1 MATLLH
7 LDSSLWPE
15 SASAS
20 RSVTAAF
27 RKAWEDQH
35 PDGTVIYR
43 DLNADPVPHLD
54 TLTASAG
61 FTDPAD
67 RSPEQAAAFAARL
80 KLIEELENADAVLI
94 GAPMYNFTIPST
106 LKAWLDQVVLMGR
119 TAGVEESPVKGT
131 PAYIVASRGGSYAP
145 GTPREGYE
153 YVQNFLK
160 AILADMLGMEVDFI
174 VPELTMAHSNPAMAE
189 LIPLAEASKA
199 KAHEDAVTKGKAAAL
214 SAAA

>member
-7 LDSSLWPE
+7 IDSSLWPE

-35 PDGTVIYR
+35 PEGTVIYR
-43 DLNADPVPHLD
+43 DLAVDPVPHLD
-54 TLTASAG
+54 AHTVSADFTA
-61 FTDPAD
+61 PAD
-67 RSPEQAAAFAARL
+67 RTPEQASAVAARL
-80 KLIEELENADAVLI
+80 ELIEELETADVVLI

-106 LKAWLDQVVLMGR
+106 LKAWIDHVILAGR
-119 TAGVEESPVKGT
+119 TAMVAESPIKDT
-131 PAYIVASRGGSYAP
+131 PVYIVASRGGSYAP
-145 GTPREGYE
+145 GTPREGFE
-153 YVQNFLK
+153 YVQNYLE
-160 AILADMLGMEVDFI
+160 ATLVEMLGVEVDFI

-199 KAHEDAVTKGKAAAL
+199 KAHEDAQSKGKTAAL
-214 SAAA
+214 KAA

>member
-35 PDGTVIYR
+35 PEGTVIYR
-43 DLNADPVPHLD
+43 DLAADPVPHLD
-54 TLTASAG
+54 ALTVSAD
-61 FTDPAD
+61 FTAPAD
-67 RSPEQAAAFAARL
+67 RTPEQAAAVAARL
-80 KLIEELENADAVLI
+80 ELIEELENADVVLI

-106 LKAWLDQVVLMGR
+106 LKAWIDHVILAGR
-119 TAGVEESPVKGT
+119 TAMVAESPIKGT
-131 PAYIVASRGGSYAP
+131 PVYIVASRGGSYAP
-145 GTPREGYE
+145 GTPREGFE
-153 YVQNFLK
+153 YVQNYLEST
-160 AILADMLGMEVDFI
+160 LVEMLGVEVDFI

-199 KAHEDAVTKGKAAAL
+199 KAHEDALSKGKSAAL
-214 SAAA
+214 KAA